1 MSIKF
6 LCKSNRE
13 QLCQVIENTNF
24 KKLAG
29 RTVSLTRVIKSR
41 PPYHRVASVVLPL
54 NEAIL
59 S

>member
-41 PPYHRVASVVLPL
+41 PPYRVASVLPL